1 MSEPPV
7 EAPDWSEQVQ
17 ATKSR
22 SFKSWCLVTLFQGLA
37 KMPHSGRQ
45 VLGWF
50 LGALTPL
57 LVPRRAHIVRCNL
70 TLCFPDKSAQERQKM
85 LRAHFRVLAQTFV
98 DRGVLWLGS
107 SAQVRELVTVSG
119 LEKAHRYTDKRQP
132 LMLLA
137 PHFVALDAAA
147 SRLTLAGPQGAT
159 MYTPQSDPDVDALV
173 RLGRGRFHAVHL
185 ISQKEGVR
193 RLIRLIRQG
202 FPTYYLP
209 DMDFGIKGGVFVPFF
224 GVQAATQIAT
234 AQMARQ
240 FDLPVLPILSAWD
253 AKTGRYHVTIGDEI
267 NLFENADTSLETA
280 TARLNELLEGWIREH
295 PTQYYWVHRRFKTR
309 PEGQASPYEKSS
321 KPLV

>member
-7 EAPDWSEQVQ
+7 EAVDWPEQVR
-17 ATKSR
+17 ALKSR

-37 KMPHSGRQ
+37 KMPHRGRQ
-45 VLGWF
+45 VLGRF
-50 LGALTPL
+50 LGVLTPL

-70 TLCFPDKSAQERQKM
+70 ALCFPEKSAHERQKM

-98 DRGVLWLGS
+98 DRGVLWLGTA
-107 SAQVRELVTVSG
+107 AQVRELVTVSG
-119 LEKAHRYTDKRQP
+119 LEKAHHYTDSRRP

-185 ISQKEGVR
+185 ISQKDGVR
-193 RLIRLIRQG
+193 SLIRLIRQG

-224 GVQAATQIAT
+224 GVPAATQTAT

-267 NLFENADTSLETA
+267 NLFESTDTSLEMA

-309 PEGQASPYEKSS
+309 PEGQASPYDKES
-321 KPLV
+321 K

>member
-7 EAPDWSEQVQ
+7 QALDWPEQVR
-17 ATKSR
+17 ALKSR

-37 KMPHSGRQ
+37 KMPHRGRQ
-45 VLGWF
+45 ILGRF
-50 LGALTPL
+50 LGAITPWV
-57 LVPRRAHIVRCNL
+57 VPRRAHIVRCNL
-70 TLCFPDKSAQERQKM
+70 ALCFPEKPALERKKM
-85 LRAHFRVLAQTFV
+85 LREHFRVLAQTFV
-98 DRGVLWLGS
+98 DRGVLWFGT
-107 SAQVRELVTVSG
+107 AEQVCELVTVSG
-119 LEKAHRYTDKRQP
+119 LEKAHRYTDSRRP

-185 ISQKEGVR
+185 ISQKDGVR
-193 RLIRLIRQG
+193 SLIRLIRQG

-224 GVQAATQIAT
+224 GVPAATQTAT

-240 FDLPVLPILSAWD
+240 FDLPVLPILSDWD
-253 AKTGRYHVTIGDEI
+253 TKTGRYHVTIGDEI
-267 NLFENADTSLETA
+267 NLFENADTSLEVA

-309 PEGQASPYEKSS
+309 PAGQSSPYDK
-321 KPLV
+321 

>member
-7 EAPDWSEQVQ
+7 EFEDWAEKVR
-17 ATKSR
+17 ALKSR

-37 KMPHSGRQ
+37 KLPHRGRQ
-45 VLGWF
+45 FLGWF
-50 LGALTPL
+50 LGVMTPL
-57 LVPRRAHIVRCNL
+57 MLPRRAHIVRCNL
-70 TLCFPDKSAQERQKM
+70 TLCFPEKSPQVRQSM

-98 DRGVLWLGS
+98 DRGVLWLGTA
-107 SAQVRELVTVSG
+107 AQVRELVTVSG
-119 LEKAHRYTDKRQP
+119 LEKARRYTDSRRP

-185 ISQKEGVR
+185 ISQKDGVR
-193 RLIRLIRQG
+193 PLIRLIRQG
-202 FPTYYLP
+202 YPTYYLP

-224 GVQAATQIAT
+224 GVPAATQTAT
-234 AQMARQ
+234 AQMVRQ

-253 AKTGRYHVTIGDEI
+253 AKTGRYHVTIGDEV

-309 PEGQASPYEKSS
+309 PEGQANPYDK
-321 KPLV
+321 

>member
-1 MSEPPV
+1 MIEPPV
-7 EAPDWSEQVQ
+7 QAPDWPEQVR
-17 ATKSR
+17 ALKSR
-22 SFKSWCLVTLFQGLA
+22 SLKSWCLVTVFQGLA
-37 KMPHSGRQ
+37 KMPHRGRQ
-45 VLGWF
+45 VLGRF
-50 LGALTPL
+50 LGAFSPL
-57 LVPRRAHIVRCNL
+57 LVPRRARIVRCNL
-70 TLCFPDKSAQERQKM
+70 ALCFPEKTAHERKKM

-98 DRGVLWLGS
+98 DRGVLWLGTA
-107 SAQVRELVTVSG
+107 AQVRELVTVTG
-119 LEKAHRYTDKRQP
+119 LEKAHRYTDSRQP

-137 PHFVALDAAA
+137 PHFVGLDAAA

-185 ISQKEGVR
+185 ISQKDGVR

-209 DMDFGIKGGVFVPFF
+209 DMDFGIKGGVYVPFF
-224 GVQAATQIAT
+224 GVPAATQTAT

-253 AKTGRYHVTIGDEI
+253 PKTGRYHVTIGDEI
-267 NLFENADTSLETA
+267 QLFENADTSLESA

-309 PEGQASPYEKSS
+309 PVGQPSPYDE
-321 KPLV
+321 

>member
-1 MSEPPV
+1 MSETPV
-7 EAPDWSEQVQ
+7 EASDWTQQVQ
-17 ATKSR
+17 ALKSR
-22 SFKSWCLVTLFQGLA
+22 SLKSWCLVSLFQGLV
-37 KMPHSGRQ
+37 KLPHSGRQ
-45 VLGWF
+45 ILGRVLGAIAPW
-50 LGALTPL
+50 

-70 TLCFPDKSAQERQKM
+70 ALCFPEKPTQVRRQM
-85 LRAHFRVLAQTFV
+85 LREHFRVLAQTFV
-98 DRGVLWLGS
+98 DRSVLWFGTA
-107 SAQVRELVTVSG
+107 AQVRALVTVSG
-119 LEKAHRYTDKRQP
+119 LEKAHRYTDSRRP

-185 ISQKEGVR
+185 ISQQDGVR

-202 FPTYYLP
+202 YPTYYLP

-224 GVQAATQIAT
+224 GVPAATQTAT
-234 AQMARQ
+234 AQMAQQ

-253 AKTGRYHVTIGDEI
+253 PKTGRYHVTIGDEI
-267 NLFENADTSLETA
+267 QLFDDAHTSLEKA
-280 TARLNELLEGWIREH
+280 TAKLNELLEGWIREH

-309 PEGQASPYEKSS
+309 PEGQASPYDK
-321 KPLV
+321 